1 MLKKQLLARNIEL
14 DNNNRLLLEKIKK
27 LEKEKVALLKQIKI
41 LKEENFHLKIKEE
54 QLQFNL

>member
-14 DNNNRLLLEKIKK
+14 DNNNRLLQEKIKK